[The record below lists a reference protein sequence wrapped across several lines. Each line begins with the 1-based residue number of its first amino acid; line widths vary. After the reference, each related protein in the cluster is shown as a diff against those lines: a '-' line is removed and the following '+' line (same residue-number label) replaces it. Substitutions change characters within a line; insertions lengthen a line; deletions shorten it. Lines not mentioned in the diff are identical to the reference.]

1 MMQRTA
7 HSFSVKTG
15 LHNGKGCAM
24 NEQEYTRQRERMVE
38 WQIKKRGIHSHQVL
52 EAFLKVRR
60 HVFVTEQYRDRSYED
75 CPLSIGFNQTVSQPY
90 IVAFMTEMLKPD
102 KSKRVLEIGTGSG
115 YQTAILSC
123 LCKEVYSVEILPELA
138 KRAEEI
144 LKEEKYHNI
153 NLRIG
158 DGYSGWKEAAPFDI
172 IIVTCAPEHIPA
184 PLLDQLAEGG
194 TMMIPAG
201 KRNKQLLY
209 RIKKDN
215 GKITSKEIIRV
226 IFVPMINNH

>member
-1 MMQRTA
+1 
-7 HSFSVKTG
+7 
-15 LHNGKGCAM
+15 M
-24 NEQEYTRQRERMVE
+24 NELEYTRQRERMVE
-38 WQIKKRGIHSHQVL
+38 WQIRERGIHSQDVL
-52 EAFLKVRR
+52 DAFLQVRR
-60 HVFVTEQYRDRSYED
+60 HVFVTEPYRNRSYED

-102 KSKRVLEIGTGSG
+102 KSKRALEIGTGSG

-123 LCKEVYSVEILPELA
+123 LCKEVYSIEILPDLA
-138 KRAEEI
+138 KRAQEI
-144 LKEEKYHNI
+144 LMEEGYHNI

-172 IIVTCAPEHIPA
+172 IIVTCAPERIPA

-201 KRNKQLLY
+201 KKNIQLLY
-209 RIKKDN
+209 RIKKNN
-215 GKITSKEIIRV
+215 GKITRKEIIRV
-226 IFVPMINNH
+226 IFVPMIHDD